1 MIKDPPLLTVRRNF
15 PRPSEA
21 VLRALRNVPTGFIV
35 DCMNGRGALD
45 YLIKPLDSNSCKF
58 VAPVVT
64 CHPGPG
70 DNLAVFAALEIAQR
84 GDAIFIA
91 TDTFTKTA
99 VAGDNMM
106 AMGRN
111 RGVVGFVT
119 DGLMRDIDGILP
131 VGLPA
136 FCQGI
141 TPNSCTRNGPGTA
154 GMPVVMGGI
163 CVDAGEIAVAD
174 QDGVVVI
181 PHDQFDHVCAALPQ
195 VREAEENLSRQ
206 IRLGLDNMEGIRELL
221 DSDRTEHVD

>member
-1 MIKDPPLLTVRRNF
+1 MIKDPPLLPVRRNF
-15 PRPSEA
+15 PRPSES
-21 VLRALRNVPTGFIV
+21 VLRAIRNTPTGFIV

-45 YLIKPLDSNSCKF
+45 YRIKPLDDDNCKLA
-58 VAPVVT
+58 APIVT
-64 CHPGPG
+64 CHPGPS
-70 DNLAVFAALEIAQR
+70 DNLAVFAALEIAQP

-99 VAGDNMM
+99 VVGDNMM

-111 RGVVGFVT
+111 KGIVGFVT

-136 FCQGI
+136 FCMGI

-163 CVDAGEIAVAD
+163 CVDAGEIVVAD
-174 QDGVVVI
+174 RDGVVVI
-181 PHDQFDHVCAALPQ
+181 PHDRFDHIFQTLPQ
-195 VREAEENLSRQ
+195 VREAEEDLGRQ
-206 IRLGLDNMEGIRELL
+206 VRLGMDNIEDVRALL
-221 DSDRTEHVD
+221 NSDRTEYVD